1 MVINNFTIYNYL
13 KIKPRK
19 MNPFLMLS
27 HIFLYFNDLGISLYK
42 KGENLLACA
51 QHYLYLQH

>member
-1 MVINNFTIYNYL
+1 MIFY
-13 KIKPRK
+13 
-19 MNPFLMLS
+19 FLTLS

>member
-1 MVINNFTIYNYL
+1 MSSESAGPVPMIFY
-13 KIKPRK
+13 
-19 MNPFLMLS
+19 FLTLS